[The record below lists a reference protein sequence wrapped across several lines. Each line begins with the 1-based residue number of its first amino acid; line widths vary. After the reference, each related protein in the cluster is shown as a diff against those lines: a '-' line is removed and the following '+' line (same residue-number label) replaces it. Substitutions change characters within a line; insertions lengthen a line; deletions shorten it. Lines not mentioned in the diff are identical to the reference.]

1 MKILLA
7 LLNVF
12 VQMAKALMRTTFVKM
27 KTSVHLIIKA
37 KRFVPM
43 ENVSIEILDI
53 FAFVILVTYQP
64 KIKNL
69 ALMLGKILYKKS
81 PITIFGYK
89 LKVKILSKNLI
100 NDL

>member
-69 ALMLGKILYKKS
+69 ALMLGIILYKKS
-81 PITIFGYK
+81 LITIFDYK

-100 NDL
+100 FS

>member
-69 ALMLGKILYKKS
+69 ALMLG
-81 PITIFGYK
+81 IT
-89 LKVKILSKNLI
+89 
-100 NDL
+100 